1 MEVKY
6 LKLLKI
12 TILKHQHQVPLSD
25 VSSWWQDIFRTFLI
39 KSVESTEQE
48 DYEKREICFW
58 KNVDWW
64 PAYYPF
70 HLLKMWRKKKRSG
83 SIFHFNF
90 SISAVVSIKIGSAW
104 GGERDHCHRVSH
116 LICLDT
122 GEEGGG
128 RWEILDWEMWEPIDN
143 LMSALTT
150 WQDPWDISVHHC
162 IAGSDVSSDHLA

>member
-1 MEVKY
+1 MN
-6 LKLLKI
+6 LQSRKI
-12 TILKHQHQVPLSD
+12 MKKEKFVFEK
-25 VSSWWQDIFRTFLI
+25 IF
-39 KSVESTEQE
+39 
-48 DYEKREICFW
+48 
-58 KNVDWW
+58 DWW

-90 SISAVVSIKIGSAW
+90 SISAVVSIKIGLAW

-162 IAGSDVSSDHLA
+162 KCRIWCEQWSPCLVWLGKMWAG